1 MPQKILKTGNSLAV
15 VVPADFIKNIGAK
28 AGDSV
33 RVFPKPEKGEVL
45 YKFSGAMQL
54 PLSENFLSRKKTRK
68 TNLRG

>member
-1 MPQKILKTGNSLAV
+1 MAQKILKTGNSLAV

-28 AGDSV
+28 AGDNV

-54 PLSENFLSRKKTRK
+54 PLSENFLSKKGQHK
-68 TNLRG
+68 A